1 MATVELP
8 VRRGRDAGKEAAR
21 PAGRAGVNPWV
32 VAMTVTLATFMEV
45 LDTSIANVALPHI
58 AGNLGASADE
68 SAWVQTSYLVS
79 NAIVLPLSAWLS
91 TRMGRKRF
99 YMTCVAIF
107 TASSLL
113 CGLAHTLPL
122 LIFFRV
128 LQGAGGGG
136 LGPSE
141 QAILADTFEPE
152 QRNMGF
158 AIYGMAIVVAPA
170 IGPTLGGWI
179 TDNLS
184 WHWIFF
190 INVPIGI
197 LSLFLTQRIVHD
209 PPSARARQGKQG
221 DWLGIATIVVG
232 IGLLQYVLD
241 KGEDL
246 DWLASST
253 IVWAAAISLGA
264 LVAMVWRE
272 WTHPE
277 PVLELHML
285 TGRNFGPSVLFNF
298 TLGVVLNGSTILIP
312 LFLQLQL
319 GYSAELAGWAL
330 SPAGLTLAVL
340 MPVAGILAS
349 RFDPRKVIAVGFVLT
364 SASLFL
370 MMRISPEVD
379 FTWVVLMRMFQ
390 MTGLPL
396 IFIPITTL
404 SYVGVPAE
412 RSNQVSSISNF
423 ARNLGG
429 SIGVSF
435 LVSFVARHR
444 QISRAGLT
452 AHLQPGN
459 PAFESYV
466 AGIADALHRGGA
478 SWADAQTLA
487 MARMNQ
493 WVDGQAS
500 MLAFIAA
507 FFVMGV
513 IVACLVPLPF
523 VMRKPTKEEMQAGI
537 GGH

>member
-1 MATVELP
+1 MATLELP
-8 VRRGRDAGKEAAR
+8 VRPERDAGKEAAR
-21 PAGRAGVNPWV
+21 PAGGAEVNPWV

-99 YMTCVAIF
+99 YMTCVALF

-113 CGLAHTLPL
+113 CGLATSLPL

-141 QAILADTFEPE
+141 QAILADTFRPE

-179 TDNLS
+179 TDHLS

-197 LSLFLTQRIVHD
+197 LSLFLTRRIVHD

-241 KGEDL
+241 KGEEL
-246 DWLASST
+246 DWLASRA
-253 IVWAAAISLGA
+253 IAWAAAISAAA

-285 TGRNFGPSVLFNF
+285 KGRNFGPSVLFNF

-340 MPVAGILAS
+340 MPVAGILAN

-364 SASLFL
+364 SASLF
-370 MMRISPEVD
+370 MMTHISPEVD

-404 SYVGVPAE
+404 SYVGVPAGQ
-412 RSNQVSSISNF
+412 SNQVSGISNF

-435 LVSFVARHR
+435 LVAFVARHR
-444 QISRAGLT
+444 QISRVQLT
-452 AHLQPGN
+452 AHLHPGN
-459 PAFESYV
+459 PAFEGYM
-466 AGIADALHRGGA
+466 AGMADALHRGGA
-478 SWADAQTLA
+478 SWGDAQTMA

-500 MLAFIAA
+500 TLAFIAA
-507 FFVMGV
+507 FFTMSM

-523 VMRKPTKEEMQAGI
+523 LMRKPTKEEMQAGI
-537 GGH
+537 GGR